1 LIVRGVSAA
10 AMVAT
15 TRADPSI
22 LTRPGA
28 RPQYSTVLP
37 LSLYATQALHG
48 IVYGMLLFLVSSG
61 LTLVFGMMGIL
72 NIAHA
77 AFFMLG
83 AYLAFTTV
91 TVTGQFWLSLLVA
104 PIVVGLLGAIVER
117 WLLRR
122 THAFGHA
129 YELLLTFG
137 LFYMI
142 AEAVRWIWGNYTLQ
156 VPAPVVLSGSVPL
169 FGLQYPTYRLF
180 ILGVAV
186 VICVGMSLGLLR
198 TRIGIVI
205 RSAVSDGEM
214 VSALGINTP
223 LVALGVFT
231 AGSALAAIAGVI
243 AAPFLQADPAMGAAI
258 LTDAFVVIVIG
269 GFGSLLGA
277 LLAALMIGELQS
289 FGILWFPQIA
299 LVFQFLL
306 MAVVLIVR
314 PQGLFG
320 EKG

>member
-1 LIVRGVSAA
+1 
-10 AMVAT
+10 MFP
-15 TRADPSI
+15 PSV
-22 LTRPGA
+22 
-28 RPQYSTVLP
+28 YV
-37 LSLYATQALHG
+37 TQALHG
-48 IVYGMLLFLVSSG
+48 VVSGMLLFLVASG

-77 AFFMLG
+77 GFYMLG
-83 AYLAFTTV
+83 AYLAYSV
-91 TVTGQFWLSLLVA
+91 VHATGDFWLSLLIA
-104 PIVVGLLGAIVER
+104 PIVVGALGALVER
-117 WLLRR
+117 FLLRR

-137 LFYMI
+137 LFFMI
-142 AEAVRWIWGNYTLQ
+142 GEAVRWVWGSDPLQ
-156 VPAPVVLSGSVPL
+156 VPVPAGLGGSIPFLGSRYPV
-169 FGLQYPTYRLF
+169 YRLF
-180 ILGVAV
+180 ILAV
-186 VICVGMSLGLLR
+186 SSVICVGMAVALLK

-214 VSALGINTP
+214 VAALGINTP
-223 LVALGVFT
+223 LVSMGVFT

-243 AAPFLQADPAMGAAI
+243 AAPFLQADPSMGAVI
-258 LTDAFVVIVIG
+258 LTDLFVVIVIG

-277 LLAALMIGELQS
+277 LLASLMIGELQS
-289 FGILWFPQIA
+289 FGILWFPEFA

-306 MAVVLIVR
+306 MAIVLIVR